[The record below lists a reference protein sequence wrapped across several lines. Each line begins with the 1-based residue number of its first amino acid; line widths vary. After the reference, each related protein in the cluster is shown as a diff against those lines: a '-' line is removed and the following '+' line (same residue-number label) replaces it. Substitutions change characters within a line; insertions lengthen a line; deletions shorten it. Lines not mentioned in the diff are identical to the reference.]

1 MIVVRF
7 YTLNHQRTTINYN
20 VLVKF
25 LQLCCFF
32 IFFCVIN
39 ASAQTETPN
48 DAISFVQ
55 SAQKREA
62 HIGLMKEK
70 ITVDGDL
77 NEPIWQSLKTIEPF
91 IQSIPYDTSLAES
104 RTEVKICFDAKNI
117 YIAAK
122 CYQKRE
128 KYTVF
133 SLKRDFQS
141 GTSDLFGVLID
152 PFSDKQNA
160 FSFAVNPYGA
170 QREGLI
176 ATGNDFTTDWDNK
189 WYSEVKNYDD
199 YFTVEMAIPFKALR
213 YKTVPDKNT
222 WNIQFLRFDQS
233 QKKPE
238 RSNWFPLPRY
248 ANGANIAFTGKL
260 IWDAPPPVAG
270 TNIAF
275 IPYLLGGVSNDYLS
289 KTPATTEHSIGFD
302 AKIAVSSALNLDV
315 TVNPDFAQ
323 VDADK
328 QQINLSR
335 FELFFPERRQFFL
348 ENRDLFGSFGF
359 DNINPFFSRRLGLAK
374 DTSGNLIKVPILS
387 GIRLTGKVNNNL
399 RIGLMNVQTLGDE
412 KNKIPNVNFLNL
424 AVQQKIFARSNIA
437 FTFLNKQN
445 FGFDANKS
453 PNWEINASNYNRVAG
468 LEYNMFSKNGE
479 WEGKVFYHQALTPT
493 QLPQSFSTAS
503 RLIYG
508 AQSFNAFTS
517 VEYVGKNYDA
527 QMGYIQRTNYF
538 RATPNVNYLFYPKA
552 SKINNISIGSDADFF
567 WRNDDNRSTDWNF
580 SPVVIGVNFQSLVR
594 LTFIPLRFD
603 YTHLLNKFDPTNISG
618 VPLAAGTD
626 YTYKTARLNFI
637 SDTRKHF
644 YYSFTAAFGE
654 YFNGKIA
661 SLQSQIAY
669 RWQPFGV
676 FSIDANLS
684 RVSLPAPYET
694 ATLVLISPKIDFSF
708 SRSVFLTTFVQ
719 YNNQI
724 NNLNLNVRLQW
735 RYAPVSDVFLVY
747 TDNYFATSDAP
758 NNYAAFQVKNRG
770 VVLKC
775 NYWFNL

>member
-1 MIVVRF
+1 M
-7 YTLNHQRTTINYN
+7 
-20 VLVKF
+20 VKF
-25 LQLCCFF
+25 ISLCSFFVIYCVSLSTSQVETQNIVATQNDDVSFLQT
-32 IFFCVIN
+32 I
-39 ASAQTETPN
+39 
-48 DAISFVQ
+48 
-55 SAQKREA
+55 QKREA
-62 HIGLMKEK
+62 HIFPTQERMT
-70 ITVDGDL
+70 IDGNL
-77 NEPIWQSLKTIEPF
+77 NELTWQNSNTIEPF

-104 RTEVKICFDAKNI
+104 HTEVKICFDTKNI

-122 CYQKRE
+122 CFQNKN

-176 ATGNDFTTDWDNK
+176 STGNDFTTDWDNK
-189 WYSEVKNYDD
+189 WYSEVKNYED
-199 YFTVEMAIPFKALR
+199 YFIVEMAIPFKSLR
-213 YKTVPDKNT
+213 YKTSPNKNI

-260 IWDAPPPVAG
+260 IWEAAPPDAG

-275 IPYLLGGVSNDYLS
+275 IPYALGGVSNDYLS
-289 KTPATTEHSIGFD
+289 KSPTTTERGVGFD

-399 RIGLMNVQTLGDE
+399 RIGVMDVQTLGDE
-412 KNKIPNVNFLNL
+412 KNKIPNVNFLNV
-424 AVQQKIFARSNIA
+424 AVQQKLFARSNIA
-437 FTFLNKQN
+437 ITFLNKQN
-445 FGFDANKS
+445 FGFNANKS
-453 PNWEINASNYNRVAG
+453 PNWEINNGSYNRVAG
-468 LEYNMFSKNGE
+468 LEYNMFSKSGL
-479 WEGKVFYHQALTPT
+479 WEGKVFYHQAITPT
-493 QLPQSFSTAS
+493 QLPQSFSTAA

-508 AQSFNAFTS
+508 GQNFNAYNSF
-517 VEYVGKNYDA
+517 EYVGNNYDA

-538 RATPNVNYLFYPKA
+538 RTTPNANYIIYPKE
-552 SKINNISIGSDADFF
+552 SKINNISFGFDSDFI
-567 WRNDDNRSTDWNF
+567 WRNDDARSTDWNI
-580 SPVVIGVNFQSLVR
+580 SPLVFGVNFQSLTR
-594 LTFIPLRFD
+594 LTFIPLHID
-603 YTHLLNKFDPTNISG
+603 YTYLLNNFDPTNIGG
-618 VPLAAGTD
+618 VPLASGTD
-626 YTYKTARLNFI
+626 YTYKSTRLNFI

-644 YYSFTAAFGE
+644 YYSFTAAYGE
-654 YFNGKIA
+654 YFKGKIA

-669 RWQPFGV
+669 RWQPYGV

-684 RVSLPAPYET
+684 RISLPSPYET
-694 ATLVLISPKIDFSF
+694 ATLVLISPKIDLSF

-747 TDNYFATSDAP
+747 TDNYFATSDIP